1 MAETCPN
8 CDLARA
14 FPARL
19 GLALFAWILTLHP
32 TAAGRVEAAY
42 GGVYSSAA
50 ILWLLQVGGTKPSLW
65 DVIDHFVT
73 LCGIASIETG
83 HTAIMPIIK
92 GTGL

>member
-50 ILWLLQVGGTKPSLW
+50 ITGRRYQTIAVGCYRPLCHPVWYSL
-65 DVIDHFVT
+65 H
-73 LCGIASIETG
+73 
-83 HTAIMPIIK
+83 
-92 GTGL
+92 